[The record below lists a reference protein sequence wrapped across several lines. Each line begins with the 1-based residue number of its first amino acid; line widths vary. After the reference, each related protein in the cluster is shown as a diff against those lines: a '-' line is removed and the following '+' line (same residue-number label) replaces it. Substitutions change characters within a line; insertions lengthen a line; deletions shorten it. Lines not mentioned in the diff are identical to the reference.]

1 MVRTQRVAK
10 WGNSLAVR
18 IPQKL
23 AVTAGLSEGSPVV
36 VRADEGKVVISRKR
50 RKYRL
55 DDLLDQITPE
65 NRHELVDWGPPV
77 GKEVW

>member
-1 MVRTQRVAK
+1 MARTQKVAK

-18 IPQKL
+18 IPQEL
-23 AVTAGLSEGSPVV
+23 AVAAGLSEGSPVV

-55 DDLLDQITPE
+55 DDLLNQITPE

>member
-1 MVRTQRVAK
+1 MKAQKVQK

-18 IPQKL
+18 IPQTL
-23 AVTAGLSEGSPVV
+23 AEQAGLSEGSSIV
-36 VRADEGKVVISRKR
+36 VRVDEGKLVISRKR

-65 NRHELVDWGPPV
+65 NRPELIDWGPPV
-77 GKEVW
+77 GKEIW